1 MPAEKQS
8 EQLLFMDGDFGPLL
22 GDLDRQAVFASNDL
36 AHHFPVQV
44 QLARGLVT
52 LEQGIDDDG
61 VLVHQCQR
69 LLITVFQRR
78 MGF

>member
-36 AHHFPVQV
+36 AHHFPVQC
-44 QLARGLVT
+44 LPAASSR